1 MATWKDGPR
10 YAPAE
15 RPMGFVEPS
24 ASVSL
29 VGDPPP
35 PPPPAAPLE
44 APQLFDDPVSAVP
57 LASIVPAPKDTRDP
71 GEAFPMVSTL
81 MTSADPAGM
90 VRLTATEPG
99 GTRPPNRPF
108 HVSASLNTT
117 TASWAPPAAGDRP
130 VVVRRPVRIADLMAA
145 AYPALLITLVVI
157 GLVAIMDYVLAWAGL
172 LFVTF
177 ALVPRV
183 HLRVKQTRTIFLV
196 GLGGLATL
204 WFVSLLVDASTANVD
219 LGLGFWTFLV
229 SWCLA
234 IAAIIVQWDGLS
246 RGERPAPKR

>member
-1 MATWKDGPR
+1 
-10 YAPAE
+10 
-15 RPMGFVEPS
+15 
-24 ASVSL
+24 
-29 VGDPPP
+29 
-35 PPPPAAPLE
+35 
-44 APQLFDDPVSAVP
+44 
-57 LASIVPAPKDTRDP
+57 
-71 GEAFPMVSTL
+71 
-81 MTSADPAGM
+81 
-90 VRLTATEPG
+90 
-99 GTRPPNRPF
+99 
-108 HVSASLNTT
+108 
-117 TASWAPPAAGDRP
+117 
-130 VVVRRPVRIADLMAA
+130 MAA